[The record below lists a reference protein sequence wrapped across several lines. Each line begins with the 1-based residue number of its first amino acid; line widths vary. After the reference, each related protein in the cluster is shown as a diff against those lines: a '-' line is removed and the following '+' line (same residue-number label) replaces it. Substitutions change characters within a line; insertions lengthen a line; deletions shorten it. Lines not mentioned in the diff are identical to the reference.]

1 MDGQFAKGR
10 MKARYG
16 RSEVLFENVSVVCL
30 GKRVISAESS
40 RDRVGHVGDSKLAMF
55 SSDISRERV
64 RRAGWKTAASK
75 GAGESGIVCK
85 PLYMIWWSVT
95 FGSPPNASSITCT
108 TSSVV
113 RCGLRGLT
121 RSVSRNRNGR
131 RGVRSRI
138 CFKKP
143 CSTRT
148 LLAIDGSLKKTMN
161 TRSVGVAVYTYFL

>member
-1 MDGQFAKGR
+1 MIGWTVCEGKDEGEVWQERGLVRECERGVSWKKGHQC
-10 MKARYG
+10 
-16 RSEVLFENVSVVCL
+16 S
-30 GKRVISAESS
+30 
-40 RDRVGHVGDSKLAMF
+40 RVGHVGDSKLAMF

-64 RRAGWKTAASK
+64 RRAGWKTAASE

-95 FGSPPNASSITCT
+95 FGSPPNASSIICT

>member
-1 MDGQFAKGR
+1 

-95 FGSPPNASSITCT
+95 FGSPPNASSIICSIICT

-148 LLAIDGSLKKTMN
+148 LLAIDGS
-161 TRSVGVAVYTYFL
+161 FL